1 MSAPPVSL
9 RNIPP
14 QALQIAHCLCEQTG
28 LSMADL
34 LRQALV
40 SGLFVEATRFAPD
53 QDGKLGGLEA
63 AYLAKALRRHLS
75 SAIDMLVEYGEHPYQ
90 SVIGQS
96 EIPQR
101 GKRQTLPRGE
111 ESAAPEQIG
120 EEQRSAVF
128 ENAMG
133 EDLEQLGIG
142 MSFAETV
149 GNKGISSHMP
159 E

>member
-40 SGLFVEATRFAPD
+40 SGLFVEATKFAPD
-53 QDGKLGGLEA
+53 QDERFGGLEA
-63 AYLAKALRRHLS
+63 TYLAKALRRHLS

-90 SVIGQS
+90 SVMGQS
-96 EIPQR
+96 EVPQR
-101 GKRQTLPRGE
+101 GKQQMLPRRE
-111 ESAAPEQIG
+111 ESVAPEQIG

-128 ENAMG
+128 ESAMG
-133 EDLEQLGIG
+133 EDLAQLGIG
-142 MSFAETV
+142 VSFAETV
-149 GNKGISSHMP
+149 ESNDTS
-159 E
+159 

>member
-1 MSAPPVSL
+1 MSAPPISL

-40 SGLFVEATRFAPD
+40 SGLFVEATKFAPD
-53 QDGKLGGLEA
+53 QDGRFGGLEA

-90 SVIGQS
+90 SVMGQS
-96 EIPQR
+96 EVPQR
-101 GKRQTLPRGE
+101 GKQQMLSRGE
-111 ESAAPEQIG
+111 EAAAPEQIG
-120 EEQRSAVF
+120 EEQRSTVF

-149 GNKGISSHMP
+149 ESNDTS
-159 E
+159 